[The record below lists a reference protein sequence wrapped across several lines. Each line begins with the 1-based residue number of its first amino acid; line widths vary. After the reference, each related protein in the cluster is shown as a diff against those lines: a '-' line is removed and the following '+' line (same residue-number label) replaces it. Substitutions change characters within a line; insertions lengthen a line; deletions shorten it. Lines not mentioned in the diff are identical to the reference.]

1 MTNNKILTV
10 VDTSYFCYYIIFG
23 AVNEFVKRY
32 SDDAKH
38 WIKPAE
44 EVDQQNLP
52 NLLNCD
58 SFRRVLK
65 KMTMRRCEVI
75 DRVMRQNFQDDI
87 DAADRIDIIFA
98 MDDRVSNSFR
108 KRLYPDYKAQRALTP
123 KQFQI
128 QPIKDYIINVIF
140 KDLNVEEEHGY
151 KIVKVDGAEGDDVI
165 ACIMRNYNDYM
176 LKILFASDKDFLQ
189 LDNVRQFGLD
199 GKEVLRK
206 VDKEILSPNDFLLY
220 KIIVGD
226 GSDNIPKVF
235 ERVGCKKAL
244 KLIHDKDKLRA
255 DLKEKQ
261 DSAKRFM
268 LNKKLIS
275 FAEMPNELV
284 STILEKV
291 NEKMFEIENAS
302 RTDFDFA
309 DFMNM

>member
-75 DRVMRQNFQDDI
+75 DWVMRQNFQDDI

-140 KDLNVEEEHGY
+140 KDLNVEELIDQFVSVMMGR
-151 KIVKVDGAEGDDVI
+151 IPI
-165 ACIMRNYNDYM
+165 
-176 LKILFASDKDFLQ
+176 KDL
-189 LDNVRQFGLD
+189 RQFEKD
-199 GKEVLRK
+199 VKEEFSSL
-206 VDKEILSPNDFLLY
+206 ET
-220 KIIVGD
+220 
-226 GSDNIPKVF
+226 
-235 ERVGCKKAL
+235 
-244 KLIHDKDKLRA
+244 
-255 DLKEKQ
+255 
-261 DSAKRFM
+261 
-268 LNKKLIS
+268 
-275 FAEMPNELV
+275 AENSV
-284 STILEKV
+284 
-291 NEKMFEIENAS
+291 
-302 RTDFDFA
+302 
-309 DFMNM
+309 